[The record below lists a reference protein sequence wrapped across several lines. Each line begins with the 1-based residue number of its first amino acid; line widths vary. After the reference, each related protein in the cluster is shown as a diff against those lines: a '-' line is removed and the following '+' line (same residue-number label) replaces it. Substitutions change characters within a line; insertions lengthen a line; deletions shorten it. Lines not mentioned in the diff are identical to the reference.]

1 MRRVLLGLFALMA
14 LILTAMP
21 ASAQVL
27 GGVELRGGVFARGV
41 DRDGQIDV
49 SHIEDINFE
58 ALFTAPM
65 IDSFIWLGKVRPH
78 VGATVN
84 LDGHESMA
92 YAGLSW
98 TVPVTNNFFVE
109 GSFGGAIHNGPLHGA
124 IEPDRNLGCS
134 VLFRESAS
142 VGANLT
148 ESSSIMLTLEHASHA
163 GLCGEDNRGITNLGV
178 RVGFKF

>member
-1 MRRVLLGLFALMA
+1 MRRVLFLFLA
-14 LILTAMP
+14 ILTLSAGIVP

-27 GGVELRGGVFARGV
+27 GGVEVRGGVFARGV
-41 DRDGQIDV
+41 DSNGQIDV

-65 IDSFIWLGKVRPH
+65 IDSFVWLGKVRPH

-84 LDGHESMA
+84 LNGHESMA

-98 TVPVTNNFFVE
+98 TVPVTDNFFVE
-109 GSFGGAIHNGPLHGA
+109 GSFGGAVHNGPLHGA
-124 IEPDRNLGCS
+124 VAPDRNLGCS

-142 VGANLT
+142 IGANLT

-163 GLCGEDNRGITNLGV
+163 GLCGVDNRGITNLGV
-178 RVGFKF
+178 RVGFRF

>member
-1 MRRVLLGLFALMA
+1 MRRVLFSLLAVLALCA
-14 LILTAMP
+14 GAVP

-27 GGVELRGGVFARGV
+27 GGLEVRGGVMARGV
-41 DRDGQIDV
+41 DRNGIDV
-49 SHIEDINFE
+49 SHVEDLNFE

-65 IDSFIWLGKVRPH
+65 VDSFVWLGKVRPH
-78 VGATVN
+78 VGTTVN
-84 LDGHESMA
+84 LDGHESMV

-98 TVPVTNNFFVE
+98 TVPVTNSFFVE
-109 GSFGGAIHNGPLHGA
+109 ASFGGAIHNGPLHGA
-124 IEPDRNLGCS
+124 LEPERNLGCS

-148 ESSSIMLTLEHASHA
+148 ESTDIMLTIEHASHA
-163 GLCGEDNRGITNLGV
+163 GLCGDDNRGITNLGV